1 MSRAPVHARVHALVA
16 AAALSVSGT
25 CLAPARSDAVGER
38 IGYGVFSSG
47 GTLSTDG
54 EVVARVTVGQTVLGS
69 GRDAGGGGLIGFW
82 YLAGSGGS
90 TSRVVPVALLL
101 GAPAPNPFRAAT
113 SLSYALPKAGP
124 VRLSI
129 FDLSGR
135 RVRELVDQVV
145 GAGVYQASWDG
156 RDEGGRLLPSG
167 IYYCRLEAA
176 GDAANEKVTRLE

>member
-1 MSRAPVHARVHALVA
+1 MA
-16 AAALSVSGT
+16 T
-25 CLAPARSDAVGER
+25 CLALFLTPTLGEAEGER

-47 GTLSTDG
+47 GTLSSDG

-69 GRDAGGGGLIGFW
+69 GRAAGGGGLIGFW

-90 TSRVVPVALLL
+90 AQSVAPVALLL
-101 GAPAPNPFRAAT
+101 GAPSPNPFRAAT
-113 SLSYALPKAGP
+113 SLSYALPKAGL

-129 FDLSGR
+129 FDLTGR

-156 RDEGGRLLPSG
+156 RDEAGRPVASG